1 MDAYGT
7 SKEKVFIIC
16 LVSFLWVDRKPG
28 FVNPTL
34 HTSIV
39 VTQKE
44 LLVRECMPENL
55 FEEPANA
62 MEKHHPRTSLV
73 E

>member
-7 SKEKVFIIC
+7 SKEKAFSIC
-16 LVSFLWVDRKPG
+16 LVSILWVDRKPG
-28 FVNPTL
+28 FRKPTR

-44 LLVRECMPENL
+44 LLVRECIPENL
-55 FEEPANA
+55 LEEPANA